1 VLLRDDSYLASGCP
15 GQRIAHLPYRTTLQ
29 SPGGR
34 YANLEAYRIA
44 RYRQALRNESIAM
57 QDTRDQVP
65 PYRTPVY
72 LRLVDGGVADN
83 SGLTALRQA
92 LLTTSSATAPA
103 DIGQFAQDG
112 KLRHLVVIAVNAR
125 TDPKSDLDTSP
136 EYTTILTMANAISGS
151 LINSASAN
159 SAAVFDGF
167 IKQLIYDRDELVREG
182 QAQANFAVY
191 PISIDF
197 DQLPTAT
204 AAEREEQQRVKSI
217 ATSWTLQ
224 PGEVKLL
231 DHVAGELL
239 WRHPCFRLLVHDI
252 GLQGIPEAEP
262 APGVSC
268 PVEPPRANTA
278 SANRPPAK

>member
-1 VLLRDDSYLASGCP
+1 
-15 GQRIAHLPYRTTLQ
+15 LQ

-34 YANLEAYRIA
+34 YANLDAYRIA

-112 KLRHLVVIAVNAR
+112 KLRHLVVIVVNAR

-136 EYTTILTMANAISGS
+136 EYTTILTLANAISGS

-159 SAAVFDGF
+159 SAAMFDGF
-167 IKQLIYDRDELVREG
+167 IKLLNYDRDQLVREG

-197 DQLPTAT
+197 DQLPNGT
-204 AAEREEQQRVKSI
+204 AAARQEQQRAKSI
-217 ATSWTLQ
+217 ATSWTLKS
-224 PGEVKLL
+224 GDVGAL
-231 DHVAGELL
+231 DHVAGALL

-252 GLQGIPEAEP
+252 GLQGTPEADPVSGTRCPFEAPHLGP
-262 APGVSC
+262 APAAC
-268 PVEPPRANTA
+268 
-278 SANRPPAK
+278 PPAS